1 MTPGFHLQLGI
12 LSLREQARQKL
23 GPKFDL
29 RAFHGEERSPAA
41 RMLNSQVKSS
51 IELKERQPH

>member
-1 MTPGFHLQLGI
+1 MAQGYQLQLGI

-29 RAFHGEERSPAA
+29 RAFHGEVLGNGALRLAC
-41 RMLNSQVKSS
+41 
-51 IELKERQPH
+51 

>member
-29 RAFHGEERSPAA
+29 RAFHGEVLGNGALPLAC
-41 RMLNSQVKSS
+41 
-51 IELKERQPH
+51 